1 MLAMYPRATPNTS
14 SGIKGKFIFS
24 GLQIVP
30 ENFYT
35 ARVDHKLGTNDS
47 LFGTYL
53 FDDTN
58 FLQPDRFD
66 NLFLNSHTRR
76 ETVVLEESHTFGP
89 SLVNAA
95 RVGYSRSHVLNL
107 IPAAAINPAAG
118 LTSLGSTTNQTA
130 PTVQVMDF
138 KGIRGGSDRP
148 RTMSTPLIII
158 SSLTM
163 RSGRMGLIL

>member
-1 MLAMYPRATPNTS
+1 MMAMYPHATPNTS
-14 SGIKGKFIFS
+14 KGTKGKFIFS
-24 GLQIVP
+24 GMQIVP

-35 ARVDHKLGTNDS
+35 ARIDHKLGANDS

-95 RVGYSRSHVLNL
+95 RVGYSRTHVLNL
-107 IPAAAINPAAG
+107 IPAAATNPAAA
-118 LTSLGSTTNQTA
+118 LTSLGSTTGQTA
-130 PTVQVMDF
+130 PTVNISGF
-138 KGIRGGSDRP
+138 
-148 RTMSTPLIII
+148 TPLTII

-163 RSGRMGLIL
+163 RSGRMGRIH